1 MSTPRVVRLA
11 WFGAVM
17 LAGLLC
23 GRMAHADD
31 EVRPPLEALNPELA
45 SHPYQ
50 LAPGPRPF
58 QHRLSVSPAYGYFGS
73 EELYTLR
80 LGYNPDRWLG
90 YEAQLGHNPGQAVH
104 AVIHSL
110 SAVLRYPLP
119 GRLQPYV
126 SAGYGMVMVFPGL
139 AVNAKPVT
147 KNALAVGGG
156 LEMYIRSDLAVRAE
170 MRHAT
175 VIGSQRDSD
184 DIVAYE
190 YAQGTIGLAFY
201 RSIQP

>member
-1 MSTPRVVRLA
+1 MRRALVPAALLLIASTA
-11 WFGAVM
+11 
-17 LAGLLC
+17 
-23 GRMAHADD
+23 AHAAKAPS
-31 EVRPPLEALNPELA
+31 PPLEALNPDLA
-45 SHPYQ
+45 SHPYRLEQ
-50 LAPGPRPF
+50 GPRPF
-58 QHRLSVSPAYGYFGS
+58 RHRLSVSPAYGYFGS

-80 LGYNPDRWLG
+80 IGYNPDTWLG
-90 YEAQLGHNPGQAVH
+90 YEAQLGHNPGKAVH
-104 AVIHSL
+104 AVIHSV
-110 SAVLRYPLP
+110 SAVLRYPFP
-119 GRLQPYV
+119 GRFQPYA
-126 SAGYGMVMVFPGL
+126 SAGYGMLMVFPGL

-175 VIGSQRDSD
+175 VIGSQRDRD
-184 DIVAYE
+184 GIVAYE

>member
-1 MSTPRVVRLA
+1 MKRALLA
-11 WFGAVM
+11 AALLP
-17 LAGLLC
+17 LALTAAATA
-23 GRMAHADD
+23 RAERAPS
-31 EVRPPLEALNPELA
+31 PPLEALNPELA
-45 SHPYQ
+45 SHPYR
-50 LAPGPRPF
+50 LESGPRPF
-58 QHRLSVSPAYGYFGS
+58 EHRLSVSPAYGYFGS

-80 LGYNPDRWLG
+80 IGYNPDAWLG
-90 YEAQLGHNPGQAVH
+90 YEAQLGHNPGRSVH
-104 AVIHSL
+104 AVIHSV
-110 SAVLRYPLP
+110 SAVLRHPFP
-119 GRLQPYV
+119 GRFQPYV

-175 VIGSQRDSD
+175 VIGSQRDREG
-184 DIVAYE
+184 IVAYE

-201 RSIQP
+201 RSIRP

>member
-1 MSTPRVVRLA
+1 MRPWLVSAT
-11 WFGAVM
+11 
-17 LAGLLC
+17 LLLIAATT
-23 GRMAHADD
+23 AHA
-31 EVRPPLEALNPELA
+31 EKAASPPLEALNPELA

-50 LAPGPRPF
+50 LERGPRPF

-80 LGYNPDRWLG
+80 IGYNPDKWLG
-90 YEAQLGHNPGQAVH
+90 YEAQLGHNPGQSVH
-104 AVIHSL
+104 AVIHSV
-110 SAVLRYPLP
+110 SAVLRYPFP
-119 GRLQPYV
+119 GRFQPYA

-175 VIGSQRDSD
+175 VIGSQRDRD
-184 DIVAYE
+184 GIVAYE

>member
-1 MSTPRVVRLA
+1 MSARRDLVVA
-11 WFGAVM
+11 M
-17 LAGLLC
+17 LAGLAL
-23 GRMAHADD
+23 GTPALAASEDRA
-31 EVRPPLEALNPELA
+31 PLEALNPELA
-45 SHPYQ
+45 AHPYQ

-58 QHRLSVSPAYGYFGS
+58 QHRFSVSPGYGTFGS

-80 LGYNPDRWLG
+80 LGYNPDTWLG
-90 YEAQLGHNPGQAVH
+90 YEAQLGHNPGKAVH

-110 SAVLRYPLP
+110 SAVVRYPLP
-119 GRLQPYV
+119 GRLQPYATV
-126 SAGYGMVMVFPGL
+126 GYGMVMVFPGL

-175 VIGSQRDSD
+175 VIGSQRDRD
-184 DIVAYE
+184 EIVAYE

>member
-1 MSTPRVVRLA
+1 MRRASIAFALLA
-11 WFGAVM
+11 
-17 LAGLLC
+17 LALLATTA
-23 GRMAHADD
+23 RAQRAPS
-31 EVRPPLEALNPELA
+31 PPLEALNPELA

-50 LAPGPRPF
+50 LEKGPRPF
-58 QHRLSVSPAYGYFGS
+58 RNRLSVSPAYGYFGS
-73 EELYTLR
+73 KELYTLR
-80 LGYNPDRWLG
+80 IGYNPDTWLG
-90 YEAQLGHNPGQAVH
+90 YEAQLGHNPGQSVH
-104 AVIHSL
+104 AVIHSV
-110 SAVLRYPLP
+110 SAVLRYPFP
-119 GRLQPYV
+119 GRFQPYA
-126 SAGYGMVMVFPGL
+126 SAGYGMVMVFPGV

-175 VIGSQRDSD
+175 VIGSQRDRD
-184 DIVAYE
+184 GIVAYE